1 MKNYR
6 NELKFIT
13 YPAQAEILKKRLAL
27 LMDID
32 DNSVNE
38 DNTYFIRSL
47 YFDDDQSTF
56 YHEKLNGVLY
66 RKKYRLRVYNND
78 DHFIRLEC
86 KLKHNNMTAKE
97 QCKIDR
103 QTCDKILLN
112 DLDAIESN
120 SNELLKK
127 FIIEMK
133 TKHLTPSIIVEYKR
147 TAFTHPVSRTR
158 ITFDQDIK
166 SGMYRYDLFD
176 TFIPTYQIFDNTK
189 TVIEV
194 KFDNILPL
202 HIARVLE
209 TIPMYRQA
217 VSKYAICRNIK

>member
-1 MKNYR
+1 MRNYR

-13 YPAQAEILKKRLAL
+13 YPAQAEILKQRLAL

-32 DNSVNE
+32 DHSVHE
-38 DNTYFIRSL
+38 DNTYSIRSL

-78 DHFIRLEC
+78 DRFIRLEC
-86 KLKHNNMTAKE
+86 KMKHNNMTAKE

-103 QTCDKILLN
+103 QICDKILSN
-112 DLDAIESN
+112 DLNSIETGGDK
-120 SNELLKK
+120 LLNN

-133 TKHLTPSIIVEYKR
+133 SKHLTPSIIVEYKR
-147 TAFTHPVSRTR
+147 TAFTYPVSRTR

-166 SGMYRYDLFD
+166 SGMYNYGLFD
-176 TFIPTYQIFDNTK
+176 EYIPAYQIFDNTK

-209 TIPMYRQA
+209 TIPMFRQA